1 MGPVELTIVVAVA
14 FLFLILIGVVIWL
27 ATKLSN
33 RGGASDQAIANLS
46 GKLDAIQKQVD
57 GSLQSVTT
65 QVAAFGEVK
74 ETLGQ
79 VTAAT
84 NRVAELGK
92 DITSLQNIL
101 QAGVKRGAFGEILL
115 ENLLAQILPP
125 KFYKM
130 QYYFNDREHVD
141 AAIFLGDRLLPID
154 SKFPLEGFEADGAS
168 KAAFARSVRGR
179 IDETAKYIRPAEHTL
194 AFAMLYVPAEN
205 IYYDIINNPDL
216 FQYAMGRHVIPVS
229 PNSMFAYL
237 QVVVFGL
244 RGLEIEDHARMIL
257 EQLSSVKLA
266 LGQVQEQ
273 YEKLGT
279 HIAHTQS
286 AHADLGKK
294 VEKVTGQLAGL
305 ASVTLP
311 SPAASSPPREEHQDL
326 RRDGRRGP
334 DARSAEGGEGKKLVE
349 SADEGTTADQ
359 T

>member
-1 MGPVELTIVVAVA
+1 MGSVELAIIAAIALLVLLLIAVVVWAA
-14 FLFLILIGVVIWL
+14 IRI
-27 ATKLSN
+27 SS
-33 RGGASDQAIANLS
+33 RGGASEQAIANLA

-101 QAGVKRGAFGEILL
+101 QAGLKRGAFGEILL
-115 ENLLAQILPP
+115 QNLLAQILPP

-130 QYYFNDREHVD
+130 QYYFDDREHVD
-141 AAIFLGDRLLPID
+141 AVIFLGDRLLPID
-154 SKFPLEGFEADGAS
+154 SKFPLEGFDDGGAS

-216 FQYAMGRHVIPVS
+216 FQYAMQRHVIPVS

-237 QVVVFGL
+237 QVVVYGL
-244 RGLEIEDHARMIL
+244 RGMEIEEHARMIL
-257 EQLSSVKLA
+257 EQLSSVQLA
-266 LGQVQEQ
+266 LGGVQEQ

-286 AHADLGKK
+286 SHADLGKK
-294 VEKVTGQLAGL
+294 VDRVAGQLEGL

-311 SPAASSPPREEHQDL
+311 EE
-326 RRDGRRGP
+326 
-334 DARSAEGGEGKKLVE
+334 GEGKRLAE
-349 SADEGTTADQ
+349 REEEAAPTGDR
-359 T
+359 

>member
-1 MGPVELTIVVAVA
+1 MDTLQTILFGAIAFLLIVLIAVVA
-14 FLFLILIGVVIWL
+14 WL
-27 ATKLSN
+27 ATRVSGRSGSYDLSL
-33 RGGASDQAIANLS
+33 ANLT
-46 GKLDAIQKQVD
+46 GKLDAVQNEVASSLRGESAQMAGIAGQMEAIQKQVD
-57 GSLQSVTT
+57 SSLQSVTK
-65 QVAAFGEVK
+65 QVTTFGEVK

-92 DITSLQNIL
+92 DITTLQSIL
-101 QAGVKRGAFGEILL
+101 QAGLKRGAFGEILL

-130 QYYFNDREHVD
+130 QYYFQDREHVD
-141 AAIFLGDRLLPID
+141 AVIFFTNRLLPID
-154 SKFPLEGFEADGAS
+154 SKFPLEGFEADGPS
-168 KAAFARSVRGR
+168 KSAFARSVRGR

-194 AFAMLYVPAEN
+194 EFAMLYAPAEN

-216 FQYAMGRHVIPVS
+216 FNYALQKHVIPVS
-229 PNSMFAYL
+229 PISMFAYL

-244 RGLEIEDHARMIL
+244 KGMEIEEHARTIL
-257 EQLSSVKLA
+257 ERLASVQIA

-294 VEKVTGQLAGL
+294 VDKVTGQLAGL

-311 SPAASSPPREEHQDL
+311 EAGVVKALAEPA
-326 RRDGRRGP
+326 
-334 DARSAEGGEGKKLVE
+334 GENAAPVQL
-349 SADEGTTADQ
+349 
-359 T
+359 

>member
-1 MGPVELTIVVAVA
+1 MDSTLVIA
-14 FLFLILIGVVIWL
+14 FAAFGVLLILLIAAIIWL
-27 ATKLSN
+27 STTVSGRN
-33 RGGASDQAIANLS
+33 SMYEQAIANLA

-65 QVAAFGEVK
+65 QVAAFGEVR

-92 DITSLQNIL
+92 DITTLQNIL
-101 QAGVKRGAFGEILL
+101 QAGLKRGAFGEILL
-115 ENLLAQILPP
+115 QNLLAQILPP
-125 KFYKM
+125 QFYKM
-130 QYYFNDREHVD
+130 QYAFDDRERVD
-141 AAIFLGDRLLPID
+141 AVIILGDRLLPID

-168 KAAFARSVRGR
+168 KAAFARSVKGR

-205 IYYDIINNPDL
+205 IYYDVINNPDL
-216 FQYAMGRHVIPVS
+216 FQYAMQRHVIPVS

-244 RGLEIEDHARMIL
+244 RGMEIEEHARMIL
-257 EQLSSVKLA
+257 EQLSSVQMA

-279 HIAHTQS
+279 HIAHTLS
-286 AHADLGKK
+286 AHSDLGKK
-294 VEKVTGQLAGL
+294 VDKVTGQLAGL

-311 SPAASSPPREEHQDL
+311 LD
-326 RRDGRRGP
+326 
-334 DARSAEGGEGKKLVE
+334 GEGKMLAD
-349 SADEGTTADQ
+349 SADEGAAADQ
-359 T
+359 R

>member
-1 MGPVELTIVVAVA
+1 MDPTLIVA
-14 FLFLILIGVVIWL
+14 FAILGVLLILLIAVIIWL
-27 ATKLSN
+27 STTVSGRNGLYE
-33 RGGASDQAIANLS
+33 QAISNMA
-46 GKLDAIQKQVD
+46 GKLDAIQKQVN

-84 NRVAELGK
+84 NRIAELGK
-92 DITSLQNIL
+92 DITTLQGIL
-101 QAGVKRGAFGEILL
+101 QAGLKRGAFGEILL

-141 AAIFLGDRLLPID
+141 AAILLGDRVLPID

-168 KAAFARSVRGR
+168 SAAFARSVRGR

-205 IYYDIINNPDL
+205 IYYDVINNPDL
-216 FQYAMGRHVIPVS
+216 FQYAMQRHVIPVS

-237 QVVVFGL
+237 QVVVYGL
-244 RGLEIEDHARMIL
+244 RGLEIEEHARVIL
-257 EQLSSVKLA
+257 EQLSSVQMA

-273 YEKLGT
+273 YDKLGT

-294 VEKVTGQLAGL
+294 VDKVAGQLAGL

-311 SPAASSPPREEHQDL
+311 QEGEAKALAEPGEEAANQD
-326 RRDGRRGP
+326 P
-334 DARSAEGGEGKKLVE
+334 
-349 SADEGTTADQ
+349 
-359 T
+359 